1 MHTPEFG
8 FEAVPH
14 NVSSATK
21 QLGVGWPVAL
31 DPKYETW
38 NAYQNQYWPAE
49 YLIDKR
55 GYIRNEHFGEGEY
68 GRTEGL
74 IRQLLGEPG
83 PARAEL
89 ADMTP
94 TELTTPE
101 TYLGYGHQLSNYVGS
116 KPEPDVA
123 KDYKAP
129 RNLGQN
135 GWALSGHWRLGRE
148 HTAAVRD
155 AKLALHFHAKDVYL
169 VMGGRGRVGVS
180 VDGHELQ
187 TIAVKGINRLYT
199 VLSEPVLLDAKLRLT
214 VTPGVSV
221 YSFTFG

>member
-1 MHTPEFG
+1 
-8 FEAVPH
+8 
-14 NVSSATK
+14 
-21 QLGVGWPVAL
+21 
-31 DPKYETW
+31 
-38 NAYQNQYWPAE
+38 
-49 YLIDKR
+49 
-55 GYIRNEHFGEGEY
+55 
-68 GRTEGL
+68 
-74 IRQLLGEPG
+74 
-83 PARAEL
+83 
-89 ADMTP
+89 MTP

-129 RNLGQN
+129 RNLSQN

-148 HTAAVRD
+148 HTTAVRD

-199 VLSEPVLLDAKLRLT
+199 VLSEPVLLDAQLRLS